1 MVYYFE
7 TGLWLMLVIIAS
19 VFTFTSM
26 KTVGGARAAFTML
39 GMALFAGLSI
49 IHASGYE
56 VAAYTN
62 STWTDSASGVV
73 WSNTN
78 YERLIP
84 GGETASWLSFI
95 FMGFVIFNI
104 VNLFREVV
112 PSGK

>member
-7 TGLWLMLVIIAS
+7 TGLWLILVITAV

-26 KTVGGARAAFTML
+26 KTVGGARAAFTMI

-62 STWTDSASGVV
+62 STWTDSASGVI

-78 YERLIP
+78 YETLIP
-84 GGETASWLSFI
+84 GGSTASWLSYL
-95 FMGFVIFNI
+95 FMAFAIFNI
-104 VNLFREVV
+104 VNLFREVI
-112 PSGK
+112 PNRK